1 MQSNIVVVGSSNTDM
16 VIQVPRLPLP
26 GETVLGGRYSVSA
39 GGKGAN
45 QAVAAARAGGHV
57 SFISKVGNDDL
68 GERALEGFRNE
79 GIDTSHIKQDPDA
92 PTGVAMIYVN
102 DRAENCIAVAA
113 GANENLSET
122 DITLAGEIIAEASV
136 LVVQLEIPIQT
147 VEKAVQL
154 AAAADVLV
162 ILNPAPAQVLS
173 DDLLRHISILTPNE
187 TEASL
192 LTGMEVNDN
201 LDAVADKL
209 HEKGVKTVI
218 ITLGSKGSFISS
230 DSFSGLIPAFTVNAV
245 DTTAAGDVFNGAL
258 AVGLASKYSL
268 KNAVHFAS
276 AAAALSVM
284 RMGAQA
290 SAPTYKEINEF
301 LSENLTD
308 WHE

>member
-1 MQSNIVVVGSSNTDM
+1 MRSNVIVVGSSNTDM
-16 VIQVPRLPLP
+16 VIKVPRLPLP
-26 GETVLGGRYSVSA
+26 GETVLGGRFSVLA

-45 QAVAAARAGGHV
+45 QAVSAARAGGHV
-57 SFISKVGNDDL
+57 CFISKVGRDDF
-68 GERALEGFRNE
+68 GERSLEGFKNE
-79 GIDTSHIKQDPDA
+79 GIDVSQIKQDPDA

-122 DITLAGEIIAEASV
+122 DIALAGKMIAEASV
-136 LVVQLEIPIQT
+136 LVVQLEIPIKT
-147 VEKAVQL
+147 VEKAVKL
-154 AAAADVLV
+154 AAEADVTV

-173 DDLLRHISILTPNE
+173 DNILRHVSILTPNE

-192 LTGMEVNDN
+192 LTGMKVTDN

-209 HEKGVKTVI
+209 HRKGVKTVI
-218 ITLGSKGSFISS
+218 ITLGSRGSFVSS
-230 DSFSGLIPAFTVNAV
+230 DTFTGLIPAFTVKAI

-258 AVGLASKYSL
+258 AVGLAEKKPL
-268 KNAVHFAS
+268 VDAIQFAN

-284 RMGAQA
+284 QMGAQV
-290 SAPTYKEINEF
+290 SAPTDKEIKDF
-301 LSENLTD
+301 LSENLPD